1 MNKLSSTKAVSKAAS
16 KPKAKSPSI
25 APSMGAS
32 HRKWRAEDAMRDI
45 MRAEEHKKDKR
56 LMADVKKLAAE
67 QAAKLNGLCGKGK

>member
-1 MNKLSSTKAVSKAAS
+1 MNKLSSTKAVSKAAGR
-16 KPKAKSPSI
+16 PKTK
-25 APSMGAS
+25 APSTASEMGAS

-56 LMADVKKLAAE
+56 LMADVKKLARE